1 MGFPGHKGAM
11 REQEIVTR
19 LIEAVRREPRVFLSR
34 ELATAK
40 PEDRLREDLGLDS
53 VGLLYVVLA
62 IEEAFG
68 IAVDD
73 AEDLAEGFTT
83 WGALVRFVAERAT

>member
-1 MGFPGHKGAM
+1 M
-11 REQEIVTR
+11 RDQQIRTR
-19 LIEAVRREPRVFLSR
+19 LIEAVRKEPRVFLSR
-34 ELATAK
+34 DLDTAK

-53 VGLLYVVLA
+53 VGLLYVVMA
-62 IEEAFG
+62 IEDAFG

-83 WGALVRFVAERAT
+83 WGALVSFVSERAP